1 MKLLILDNEIIR
13 RGAQMFGQHFKKQLN
28 DTGHVCKRVFLYSP
42 EDETSLLPLDD
53 DDRLLKGDKSNFLE
67 IIPSFQPWLCRLIAG
82 HIHAFDPD
90 VVLLNGARSVKYGS
104 IVKRFY
110 YRGNAPFVV
119 RVIDSVVY
127 WNRSMVR
134 QWYSRH
140 VITPQIEG
148 AVGVGAK
155 ALQDY
160 RSLYR
165 YNGPGVSIP
174 RSFDFQS
181 FSNDKTRN
189 QIRKRFQA
197 APSEK
202 IVLFLGNITRQKRP
216 DRFLRVFAEVR
227 KYIPEA
233 VAWVVGDGEL
243 GAEMQRQV
251 SELGLGGSVRFFG
264 YQSDVEPFIVAS
276 DVLLISSDS
285 EGVPGSAVEAHYL
298 ERPVVA
304 TNAGDVAMVV
314 QNDVSGYINEIDDE
328 TGLEVNVVD
337 LLSRPD
343 KAERFG
349 KQGKAH
355 VVANFNLADI
365 TERYLAFFDDI
376 IRNKQRQGQD
386 AY

>member
-28 DTGHVCKRVFLYSP
+28 ATGHMCKRVFLYSP
-42 EDETSLLPLDD
+42 EEETSLLPLDD
-53 DDRLLKGDKSNFLE
+53 DDRLLQGRKSNFLE
-67 IIPSFQPWLCRLIAG
+67 IIPSFQPWLCRLIAS
-82 HIHAFDPD
+82 HIHAFEPD
-90 VVLLNGARSVKYGS
+90 LVLLNGARSVKYGS

-127 WNRSMVR
+127 WNRSKIR

-148 AVGVGAK
+148 AVGVGEK
-155 ALQDY
+155 ALHDY
-160 RSLYR
+160 RYLYR
-165 YNGPGVSIP
+165 YDGPGVSIP

-181 FSNDKTRN
+181 FSNDKTRE
-189 QIRKRFQA
+189 QTREGFQA
-197 APSEK
+197 APSRK
-202 IVLFLGNITRQKRP
+202 IVLFLGNISRQKRP

-227 KYIPEA
+227 KRIPEA
-233 VAWVVGDGEL
+233 EAWVVGDGDL

-251 SELGLGGSVRFFG
+251 SESGLSGKVTFFG
-264 YQSDVEPFIVAS
+264 YQSNVEPYIIAS
-276 DVLLISSDS
+276 DVLLITSDT
-285 EGVPGSAVEAHYL
+285 EGVPGTAVEALYL

-314 QNDVSGYINEIDDE
+314 QNGISGYINETDDE
-328 TGLEVNVVD
+328 TGLTENVID
-337 LLSRPD
+337 LLSHPG
-343 KAERFG
+343 KAEQFG

-355 VVANFNLADI
+355 VVANFSLADI
-365 TERYLAFFDDI
+365 TDRYLAFFEKVI
-376 IRNKQRQGQD
+376 QNKQRQG
-386 AY
+386 